1 MDRCEIQVYI
11 VRAYFDFF
19 SSSLARVLAE
29 LPVFK
34 EISCINRC
42 RMRRVRRSFTAVA
55 PAAHSLKFRKIVG
68 TSTRDLGATWAQ
80 NRALWAQIK
89 GTPVSRRAESA

>member
-34 EISCINRC
+34 EISCMNRC

-68 TSTRDLGATWAQ
+68 TSTRSYFKTLRKTIMKQAILKKA
-80 NRALWAQIK
+80 
-89 GTPVSRRAESA
+89 S